1 MNNVELQTVLFL
13 EGVKM
18 VRCKAIASAVI
29 LGLFVWSF
37 MPSAAHGAAAVP
49 APVTPPTE
57 PRASLVVNRM
67 DLEGE
72 VAGDLA
78 HMRMTL
84 EAEAYRDGEQSLWLL
99 PGNLSITTWS
109 VKSTSYFGP
118 GAYLRRTGDAVELV
132 VDGKG
137 KYALDLQFI
146 VTVAKARMGNKVT
159 LPVVPALVARTQ
171 LTVPGADL
179 EFKADRGASLET
191 LEKRD
196 KTTVVIY
203 GGEGPV
209 ALSWSPKTPEKALK
223 PVIFADQ
230 TLHARIGQGVLRLE
244 SSINYSII
252 QGAVK
257 EFEVRFPA
265 DCSLLGV
272 EGKDIRTWDVAE
284 AKEGEPHLLKV
295 ALLGEVEKEYQLSLR
310 LEKVLSSVKM
320 EGLDLPVIE
329 PLNVAREKGTVAVY
343 SAKGISVEAVVVK
356 DISHVDVL
364 EMAPGRDATEEA
376 RLGFRYLK
384 RPFTLTLRTG
394 EVVAKTSAEVFSLV
408 RAGMDSMR
416 MTSNLVYT
424 IRDAGIFQ
432 LRVKLD
438 DGLKLIDIVGQ
449 NINNWDLDPA
459 GHTLTVTLRSKA
471 EGSYSLQIE
480 TELEKPAPE
489 KAPVPFVHALD
500 VDRESGYIAVLPAP
514 GIKVETAALGGIA
527 QIDVRELPDE
537 LLKQAPALAYRYI
550 RADCSAAVRISEIAP
565 EVQTEVQTVAV
576 LDEHELTMRTV
587 INYTIRR
594 AGIFQMR
601 VSIPKDLRRRNIE
614 GADIDDHSWDEEK
627 GILTVNLK
635 TKVADRYVLTI
646 DTAKTIPQLEP
657 GLDLPVIKTEG
668 VDKERGF
675 LAVSTKASV
684 RLKTAE
690 GENKKAGLEDISISD
705 LPPEMLQRAGSV
717 ALAYKYFSQP
727 WNLALAVE
735 RIEPRVTAEVFNLL
749 SIGEKLMTVS
759 ATIRYSIL
767 HAGVDTFVVQVPPGA
782 TAVDIDGDGIKHRE
796 ENKADHTWTI
806 TLQSKRADAYTLYVN
821 FQENLTQDQVEIP
834 YSGVTAMNIEPG
846 PGKTTDGAGAYKVER
861 ETGYLAITSR
871 ADVELKVPD
880 QDIQNLTAIDARE
893 IPSNYMEGVA
903 LPVLLAFR
911 YVSHPYTIRMG
922 AQPHEAADVT
932 LAVIESA
939 KLSTTVTEEGNMIT
953 DLVFMLRNSRQ
964 EYVSLQLPEGSRIW
978 HAFVGGESVTPLQDR
993 DSKITRLPVA
1003 RVAGGQNAFEVR
1015 LRYSGKQAE
1024 LGRAGSIRLDSPL
1037 KDIDIMRLGWT
1048 VSLPEGYD
1056 IVRDS
1061 GSIRKLDY
1069 STQMEGVLQSL
1080 NTDVQVESRNPPAG
1094 QGVNLPARDKGDVQ
1108 LYYNAV
1114 AQQAV
1119 AAEFS
1124 QKGRANV
1131 SMYTGQKPSQERVFL
1146 FQSLIVSGKQPS
1158 FVQAQYLKRSIG
1170 LPLEGILV
1178 LGVVLCGAG
1187 VWRARRYRF
1196 GARLAVLAAAAIVV
1210 LGIRTLA
1217 EGTYRGPLT
1226 VIFATLLALL
1236 VAMAAWVIIG
1246 WFRNVRC
1253 SGKTASVKPPEPP
1266 QPEAGKKAD
1275 KG

>member
-1 MNNVELQTVLFL
+1 
-13 EGVKM
+13 M
-18 VRCKAIASAVI
+18 VRCKAIALAVI
-29 LGLFVWSF
+29 LGLFVSSF
-37 MPSAAHGAAAVP
+37 MPPAAHGASAVP
-49 APVTPPTE
+49 APVTRPSE
-57 PRASLVVNRM
+57 PRASLVVNRVN
-67 DLEGE
+67 LEGE
-72 VAGDLA
+72 VIGDLA

-84 EAEAYRDGEQSLWLL
+84 EAEAYRDGEQSLCLL
-99 PGNLSITTWS
+99 PATLSITNWS
-109 VKSTSYFGP
+109 VKSSSYFGP
-118 GAYLRRTGDAVELV
+118 RAYIRRTGNAVELV
-132 VDGKG
+132 VGGKG
-137 KYALDLQFI
+137 KYTLDLEF
-146 VTVAKARMGNKVT
+146 VATLDKARMGNKVT
-159 LPVVPALVARTQ
+159 LPVVPALVAKTQ
-171 LTVPGADL
+171 LTVPGTDL

-196 KTTVVIY
+196 RTTVVIY
-203 GGEGPV
+203 GGEGQV
-209 ALSWSPKTPEKALK
+209 ALSWNPKAPEKALK

-230 TLHARIGQGVLRLE
+230 TLRARIGQGVLRLE
-244 SSINYSII
+244 SGINYSII

-272 EGKDIRTWDVAE
+272 EGKDIRTWEVAE
-284 AKEGEPHLLKV
+284 AKEGEPRVLKV
-295 ALLGEVEKEYQLSLR
+295 TLLGEVEKEYQLSLR
-310 LEKVLSSVKM
+310 LEKVLSAVKM

-329 PLNVAREKGTVAVY
+329 PLNVAREKGLVAVY
-343 SAKGISVEAVVVK
+343 SAKDISVEAVVVK

-364 EMAPGRDATEEA
+364 EMAPAFPETPAGKPGPDATEEA

-384 RPFTLTLRTG
+384 RPFTLKLRTG
-394 EVVAKTSAEVFSLV
+394 EVVAKTSAEIFSVV

-438 DGLKLIDIVGQ
+438 DGLKLMDIVGQ

-480 TELEKPAPE
+480 TELEKPTPE

-514 GIKVETAALGGIA
+514 GIKVETAALGGIG

-537 LLKQAPALAYRYI
+537 LLRQAPALAYRYI
-550 RADCSAAVRISEIAP
+550 RADCSVAVRISEIAP
-565 EVQTEVQTVAV
+565 EVQTEVQTVAM
-576 LDEHELTMRTV
+576 LDEHELTLHTV

-614 GADIDDHSWDEEK
+614 GADIDDHSWDEQK

-646 DTAKTIPQLEP
+646 DTAKTIQQLEP
-657 GLDLPVIKTEG
+657 GLDLPVIRTEG

-705 LPPEMLQRAGSV
+705 LPPEMLQRAGAV

-759 ATIRYSIL
+759 ATIRYGIL
-767 HAGVDTFVVQVPPGA
+767 HAGVDTFVVEVPPGA
-782 TAVDIDGDGIKHRE
+782 TAVDIDGEGIKHRE
-796 ENKADHTWTI
+796 ENKTDHTWTI
-806 TLQSKRADAYTLYVN
+806 TLQSKRTDAYTLYVN
-821 FQENLTQDQVEIP
+821 FQENLTKDQVEIP
-834 YSGVTAMNIEPG
+834 YSGVRAMTIEPE
-846 PGKTTDGAGAYKVER
+846 PGKSHGRVGAYKVER

-893 IPSNYMEGVA
+893 IPPNYMEGVA

-932 LAVIESA
+932 LAVVESA

-953 DLVFMLRNSRQ
+953 DLVFLLRNSRQ

-978 HAFVGGESVTPLQDR
+978 HAFVGGESVTPLRDK

-1024 LGRAGSIRLDSPL
+1024 LGRAGSLRLDSPL

-1056 IVRDS
+1056 VVRDS
-1061 GSIRKLDY
+1061 GSIRMLDY
-1069 STQMEGVLQSL
+1069 STQMEGVLQKL
-1080 NTDVQVESRNPPAG
+1080 NADVQVESHEPADRPG
-1094 QGVNLPARDKGDVQ
+1094 R
-1108 LYYNAV
+1108 
-1114 AQQAV
+1114 
-1119 AAEFS
+1119 EFS
-1124 QKGRANV
+1124 RPRKGERTIVQQLRRA
-1131 SMYTGQKPSQERVFL
+1131 
-1146 FQSLIVSGKQPS
+1146 
-1158 FVQAQYLKRSIG
+1158 
-1170 LPLEGILV
+1170 
-1178 LGVVLCGAG
+1178 AG
-1187 VWRARRYRF
+1187 
-1196 GARLAVLAAAAIVV
+1196 G
-1210 LGIRTLA
+1210 
-1217 EGTYRGPLT
+1217 RG
-1226 VIFATLLALL
+1226 
-1236 VAMAAWVIIG
+1236 
-1246 WFRNVRC
+1246 
-1253 SGKTASVKPPEPP
+1253 
-1266 QPEAGKKAD
+1266 
-1275 KG
+1275 